1 MNRIFIYFIKIYKR
15 FISPMFPPTC
25 RFTPTCSEYSLQAY
39 QKYNFIKASFLTIRR
54 ILRCNPFSKGGY
66 DPLE

>member
-1 MNRIFIYFIKIYKR
+1 MNKIVIFFIQIYRK
-15 FISPMFPPTC
+15 FISPLFPPTC

-39 QKYNFIKASFLTIRR
+39 KKYNFFKASFLSAKR
-54 ILRCNPFSKGGY
+54 ILRCNPFSKGGE

>member
-1 MNRIFIYFIKIYKR
+1 MNRIVIFFIQIYRK
-15 FISPMFPPTC
+15 FISPLFPPTC

-39 QKYNFIKASFLTIRR
+39 RKYNFFKASFLSVKR
-54 ILRCNPFSKGGY
+54 ILRCNPFSKGGE

>member
-1 MNRIFIYFIKIYKR
+1 MNRIFIFFIKIYKR